1 MKKNIGMFAA
11 GVLYI
16 ILLLYSAGFHLSQL
30 ISLKNIVLVAGGA
43 FVLTLPDAL
52 EYTDI
57 KHIFHIYSR
66 NALISGYISTFIMIM
81 GSLYKTE
88 DISSVMPD
96 IALNCRNIIYGFL
109 LYLLFRKEDMEE
121 NEEQTHTTPSPDEE
135 QAQLLSLGLT
145 RREIEVFWLIRKN
158 YTNGEIAEE
167 LFIAENTVKKHI
179 SNIFHKLDVEN
190 RQALKQ
196 YKL

>member
-11 GVLYI
+11 CVLYI

-30 ISLKNIVLVAGGA
+30 ISLKSVILVAGGA

-52 EYTDI
+52 ENNEI
-57 KHIFHIYSR
+57 SHIFHIYSK
-66 NALISGYISTFIMIM
+66 NALISGYISAFIMIM
-81 GSLYKTE
+81 GSMYKTE
-88 DISSVMPD
+88 DIQNLMPE

-109 LYLLFRKEDMEE
+109 LSLLFRKEDTEE
-121 NEEQTHTTPSPDEE
+121 NEEQTYLLPSPDEE
-135 QAQLLSLGLT
+135 QAQLVSLGLT
-145 RREIEVFWLIRKN
+145 RREIEVFRLIRKN